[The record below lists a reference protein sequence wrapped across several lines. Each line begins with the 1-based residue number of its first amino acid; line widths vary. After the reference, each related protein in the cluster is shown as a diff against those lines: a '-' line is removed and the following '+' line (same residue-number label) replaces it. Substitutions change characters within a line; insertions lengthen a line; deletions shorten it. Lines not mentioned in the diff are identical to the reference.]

1 LWPIALQHQRT
12 AWSLFGDGAHFQ
24 PCHLFD
30 LLYSCTFQVQV
41 AFPIKP
47 MSHGKHHPQTVI
59 GIAAKTKTQ
68 LGHQTPSLCQ
78 GICQK
83 HSFIFLLFFRIS
95 TSSQHSG
102 SKLHNTP

>member
-1 LWPIALQHQRT
+1 
-12 AWSLFGDGAHFQ
+12 LFGDGAHFQ